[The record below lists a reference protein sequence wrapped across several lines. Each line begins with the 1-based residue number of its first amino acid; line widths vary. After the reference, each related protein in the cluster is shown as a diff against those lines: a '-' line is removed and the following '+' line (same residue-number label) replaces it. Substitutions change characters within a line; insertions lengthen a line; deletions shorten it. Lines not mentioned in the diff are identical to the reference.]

1 LLSCIVYR
9 NYAKYLAKKHPS
21 ILTCSRYQWPVNVR
35 ELENLVDRLV
45 VLKGQGMIEPEDF
58 PEKMCMVWTPGSLTP
73 PIQIS
78 DEGFYLDTAM
88 GEFER
93 DLILKALE
101 KADGI

>member
-1 LLSCIVYR
+1 
-9 NYAKYLAKKHPS
+9 
-21 ILTCSRYQWPVNVR
+21 
-35 ELENLVDRLV
+35 
-45 VLKGQGMIEPEDF
+45 MIEPEDF